1 MLDVFLI
8 ITVIILSILLFLK
21 NKKIEKALSD
31 RLLLEQYI
39 KKIIQIMSKIRYGNL
54 QLKVDDG
61 FSPLTEELSKVLNS
75 SIESVL
81 DRENM
86 INEYIEREKE
96 AQSLKTDFIASLTHD
111 LKVPIIAQDKTFDL
125 LLENKFGELT
135 QEQREALS
143 NIKVSN
149 IDLKYLIEAL
159 LETYKLEQAKINL
172 NISYGVDV
180 ISTIKEII
188 AQIEP
193 IAIAHST
200 EINFHSSNQDIVADI
215 DTFLIK
221 RVLHNLIL
229 NALTYSESAS
239 NIDVNL
245 SSESGFLKI
254 DVKDYGIGIDEAEV
268 KKIFEKFY
276 SGATKYLKSSTGLGL
291 YISNKIVQ
299 LHKGKLKVSSKVGKG
314 TTFSIILPLKYEEN
328 TEKLNA
334 HNIAAQ

>member
-1 MLDVFLI
+1 MLNLFLI
-8 ITVIILSILLFLK
+8 AVIIFLLFLLFYQ
-21 NKKIEKALSD
+21 NKKNAKMLSSA
-31 RLLLEQYI
+31 LLLEQYL
-39 KKIIQIMSKIRYGNL
+39 KKIVQIMSKIRYGIL
-54 QLKVDDG
+54 QQKVDDG
-61 FSPLTEELSKVLNS
+61 FSPLTEELSRALNS
-75 SIESVL
+75 SIESIV

-86 INEYIEREKE
+86 IKEYIEREKE

>member
-1 MLDVFLI
+1 ML
-8 ITVIILSILLFLK
+8 SS
-21 NKKIEKALSD
+21 A
-31 RLLLEQYI
+31 LLLEQYL
-39 KKIIQIMSKIRYGNL
+39 KKIVQIMSKIRYGIL
-54 QLKVDDG
+54 QQKVDDG
-61 FSPLTEELSKVLNS
+61 FSPLTEELSRALNS
-75 SIESVL
+75 SIESIV

-86 INEYIEREKE
+86 IKEYIEREKE